1 MDITDIL
8 SVGLTAED
16 FDLLVKGLDAIPGKE
31 TAELM
36 NAELMGIMLAPTAI
50 HSQQRSDKILK
61 KLEDLKRTQE
71 AKSEDFIV
79 LKSKLILL
87 KRLLATNAA
96 VGATNEIIGGGK
108 PQIIDNYQ
116 TGKKITNLTKITK
129 IKFGDNMLVS

>member
-96 VGATNEIIGGGK
+96 VGATNEIIGGG
-108 PQIIDNYQ
+108 
-116 TGKKITNLTKITK
+116 
-129 IKFGDNMLVS
+129 